1 MMRLPST
8 KTAVAP
14 SLLCSVLGVLGTLD
28 NVGFCMSD
36 FTARQALMGTDT
48 VLHPSRLSPWLSRL
62 VGAEREGVR
71 AERVG
76 VRAARVGVR
85 AARVGV
91 QAHRLHE
98 VFGVVD
104 SSSPLLGRG
113 GEDVVD
119 NPTLRQDL
127 VVRVPLFL
135 VSVQNQSFQTASGQP
150 RTSLAM
156 PNSLYS
162 R

>member
-76 VRAARVGVR
+76 VRAARVGV
-85 AARVGV
+85 